1 MAHGI
6 GGRARGQISD
16 TTCGTGPFG
25 YTIAWH
31 LLQSDMAEVR
41 MVSCHEATQDDLSRS
56 VGDKEPHGRAHAP
69 TSIMSAPAANS
80 LTPSGVF

>member
-1 MAHGI
+1 
-6 GGRARGQISD
+6 
-16 TTCGTGPFG
+16 
-25 YTIAWH
+25 
-31 LLQSDMAEVR
+31 

-80 LTPSGVF
+80 LTPSGGILERLHVPAAMTVRQSHRSTISGGKRKV